1 MNNKDYPEII
11 LQAIDQVVTKRLEG
25 ISYDVTDTVTI
36 INADEAKNGKYKVS
50 NGSATYYAYSSDTTY
65 EEDDVVYM
73 TVPNGDYTQQKIII
87 GKYVAENDKPYVY
100 ESPFQ
105 TIVDVSGNVIQDV
118 VKTTGL
124 VANNPGDEKEFKLW
138 EKDFEA
144 TNNTFT
150 GYTRLGL
157 QAQFRSWLA
166 EMDCARGEYGLKLNL
181 YTLNNITVS
190 EEKAYTQAID
200 AIENYAD
207 KSQLK
212 TYLTTT
218 LNFVIEDNFWEKTQE
233 EQLAIFQANYNSLKY
248 NTYTLYFTPND
259 MYGDPYG
266 YTSFFQQEKVFDI
279 SSLGTVVKCDL
290 WFYEAPGTFFDKNG
304 KSLEYADDLGGL
316 LLPNLFVKDPYICFG
331 YDVDSFSDETI
342 MIFTNSGKTYSSK
355 TTSTS
360 DTKSYAELVAEQNK
374 KVISLRWFHDSKAY
388 TTMLE
393 GCEVRWYRYAL
404 GAPSADEYSGVYWT
418 KIAENSFDCV
428 FIPDVSK
435 AQEQIKAVLIYDG
448 TAVTSNILTFTNDE
462 EVVSDATKEFV
473 AGLNIWCADGSYGN
487 YYIYDPGNKILEQFR
502 TTEAHKIIAMFS
514 AEDALLEQ
522 ESTAAYLTEAEE
534 ITWTFNTESTMIQVN
549 NIDYTYKYN
558 NLTIVAPSDWGDNK
572 APTKEENGI
581 YTYALSDGSKV
592 VYDSNEKI
600 VSITR
605 YGNAN
610 NGYAVNAEQYYF
622 VKENY
627 SSSSWNNVIQ
637 CRIKK
642 NGREYYTSK
651 RLMFGQAGTTGTD
664 ATLRLYFDPASQQAL
679 YSQDGGSTLK
689 VRAVLY
695 DSQNQEVDLNDETDF
710 HGKITWS
717 WYVSDVVSWKEQE
730 VTTTTG
736 EKKTET
742 VQVITEKLDAV
753 TIKPYSYT
761 NTSSSTDYNLRIKK
775 SVISSD
781 AKEEDKYNYYKSN
794 NRNIVILNTD
804 KKLDM
809 NTFLI
814 LEATLKGWGNYD
826 LTVRKPIPIQVPSIK
841 KTDSEG
847 NEETYKLSYV
857 DCADEII
864 YSTAGYPSY
873 YKEAWK
879 LHLKDDENNNMSM
892 DEVASTTWSTFHTDE
907 YSGTFS
913 DKYILKP
920 LGVYVKNALQYGAQ
934 VKLSDG
940 TVLWTQPIYQCS
952 NNYPSSTLNQWDG
965 KSLTM
970 NEKNGSILATAISA
984 GKKNSDDNTFSGV
997 MLGDWKTIGGTSTDI
1012 SIQTGVYGF
1021 DHGLMSYAFKEDG
1034 TAFIGKSG
1042 MGRIMFDGTS
1052 STIQSEQYRL
1062 GEGGMLINLK
1072 DGIIK
1077 MSEDGTD
1084 KSNRVTIDVT
1094 APTYPLMIGTGNEE
1108 KFKVQWD
1115 GSIEATNGT
1124 FSGTITGT
1132 EIYGGCIYIPNKTNP
1147 VFSVDTTGKVTA
1159 TSGEIGGFK
1168 ITSSTLYSTK
1178 WIKGTKKNGQVTI
1191 ETLNSTGTIE
1201 NCGIYMNSSGE
1212 FSLGNKFQF
1221 KNGFLYIASNIYR
1234 YDATGG
1240 TSGAYYLIGVNDY
1253 NRLQIG
1259 SSAGTYEGMSIYG
1272 GDGSIYLIPDGGNKV
1287 EDAILRIGSNI
1298 HDGDDDI
1305 NSSYKIK
1312 CYATAEQQK
1321 GFYAR
1326 FA

>member
-374 KVISLRWFHDSKAY
+374 KVISLRWFHESKAY

-418 KIAENSFDCV
+418 KIAENSFNCV
-428 FIPDVSK
+428 FTPDVSK

-473 AGLNIWCADGSYGN
+473 AGLNIWCTDGSYGN

-514 AEDALLEQ
+514 AEDTLLEQ

-549 NIDYTYKYN
+549 NIDYTYRYN
-558 NLTIVAPSDWGDNK
+558 NLVIVAPSDWGENK
-572 APTKEENGI
+572 APTKEENGVYS
-581 YTYALSDGSKV
+581 YTLSDGSKV

-664 ATLRLYFDPASQQAL
+664 ATVRIYFEPAYQHALRAKE
-679 YSQDGGSTLK
+679 GGDTLK
-689 VRAVLY
+689 ARVVLF
-695 DSQNQEVDLNDETDF
+695 DSQNQEVDLNEESE
-710 HGKITWS
+710 G
-717 WYVSDVVSWKEQE
+717 YAAQVSWKWIASDGTPVSIVPYNATAGTKKEHTTCINDSSYYNSTHRDL
-730 VTTTTG
+730 VTL
-736 EKKTET
+736 EAKSKIAIET
-742 VQVITEKLDAV
+742 
-753 TIKPYSYT
+753 
-761 NTSSSTDYNLRIKK
+761 
-775 SVISSD
+775 
-781 AKEEDKYNYYKSN
+781 
-794 NRNIVILNTD
+794 
-804 KKLDM
+804 
-809 NTFLI
+809 TFLI
-814 LEATLKGWGNYD
+814 LQVTITGWGDYSLTTCRPVPVAAENFTLKNGKTY
-826 LTVRKPIPIQVPSIK
+826 IPTYI
-841 KTDSEG
+841 DG
-847 NEETYKLSYV
+847 AEEIVYNT
-857 DCADEII
+857 
-864 YSTAGYPSY
+864 TGYPNY
-873 YKEAWK
+873 YKQAWA
-879 LHLKDDENNNMSM
+879 LHYNDDNDQNTSMDKDDGSWSIYRSKDGFSGEFGKDAQGN
-892 DEVASTTWSTFHTDE
+892 STN
-907 YSGTFS
+907 
-913 DKYILKP
+913 ILKP
-920 LGVYVKNALQYGAQ
+920 LSFYVSNAEFYGAQ
-934 VKLSDG
+934 FKQKNG
-940 TVLWTQPIYQCS
+940 PILWSQPIYICQ
-952 NNYPSSTLNQWDG
+952 NNYPSGTLNKWDG
-965 KSLTM
+965 KTLTIDSD
-970 NEKNGSILATAISA
+970 NGSILSTAIAA
-984 GKKNSDDNTFSGV
+984 GKKNSNNEFSGV
-997 MLGDWKTIGGTSTDI
+997 IIGAWDKNNSHTAIDVSGE
-1012 SIQTGVYGF
+1012 TGVYGF
-1021 DHGLMSYAFKEDG
+1021 HNGAMSYAFKENG

-1042 MGRIMFDGTS
+1042 KGRIEFDGTS
-1052 STIQSEQYRL
+1052 STISSTWFDEDY
-1062 GEGGMLINLK
+1062 GGMKLDLAEGKITMKSPTSTNP
-1072 DGIIK
+1072 DIK
-1077 MSEDGTD
+1077 VDTLYQS
-1084 KSNRVTIDVT
+1084 KSIVFDVT
-1094 APTYPLMIGTGNEE
+1094 AEKTPFKIGD
-1108 KFKVQWD
+1108 KFSVDWD
-1115 GSIEATNGT
+1115 GKMHATGGD
-1124 FSGTITGT
+1124 FSNGTITGGS
-1132 EIYGGCIYIPNKTNP
+1132 ISINKG
-1147 VFSVDTTGKVTA
+1147 VFAVNSDGEVTA
-1159 TSGEIGGFK
+1159 TSGKIGGFS
-1168 ITSSTLYSTK
+1168 ITSNALYSNKASTTFADTAAGVFLGSDGK
-1178 WIKGTKKNGQVTI
+1178 FALGQKFRFDGD
-1191 ETLNSTGTIE
+1191 TL
-1201 NCGIYMNSSGE
+1201 
-1212 FSLGNKFQF
+1212 F
-1221 KNGFLYIASNIYR
+1221 IASNIYR
-1234 YDATGG
+1234 KDAIKKD
-1240 TSGAYYLIGVNDY
+1240 SNYFLIGINDD

-1259 SSAGTYEGMSIYG
+1259 SPAGSYAGSSIYG
-1272 GDGSIYLIPDGGNKV
+1272 GSGGAIYLVPEGEGIADVTLKV
-1287 EDAILRIGSNI
+1287 
-1298 HDGDDDI
+1298 
-1305 NSSYKIK
+1305 
-1312 CYATAEQQK
+1312 QQK
-1321 GFYAR
+1321 EVLLRFGKQGTDPGHDDNNKYPSLYVSQNYLYSSIPASQQFGIYAR